1 MNNIIKQIFSL
12 SLIISFSYN
21 QNFPNGS
28 FSLDQIFFQL
38 NSLNI
43 KGDLGKDSLNN
54 GTFSLS
60 LLKFG
65 FDNINLMS
73 TNSGSTELIING
85 PNFDLEDMEIN
96 TNYVFPNFYNLILSD
111 LSDRRYETP
120 MDGLEI
126 IEKAIH
132 AFKIKKGKYPKT
144 YDDLIVDSFI
154 NTTKYPFNQSEW
166 SYHLDIPRTIEA
178 ITTSMYKYEKKN
190 LILDWETKKIINRES
205 NQFTKEDVNWNFI
218 FQIQDIKQHFLSDV
232 KINMNPNQYNLE
244 FYQRKG
250 KFHINGININAIPN
264 NDIFEQTIF
273 KLKNLSLEINDLFL
287 QLIKINGEPNIQN
300 GKGNFTLKNFEIKL
314 PPKLLVDE
322 TMKFIMQDLGIRNGL
337 MRIRQ
342 LDFMIHFYDNEFGL
356 VNASFISPFL
366 KISLTAQISIDA
378 KKSFFKSMELFDTE
392 LRINPISYG
401 VRDIIREWEI
411 DNNKNLNREGP
422 VIVLKF
428 SGPLSSP
435 IIIGLD

>member
-1 MNNIIKQIFSL
+1 MNNILKQIFTI

-21 QNFPNGS
+21 QDYLHGS

-54 GTFSLS
+54 GAFSLN

-65 FDNINLMS
+65 FDNINL
-73 TNSGSTELIING
+73 TNKNNSSIELIING

-96 TNYVFPNFYNLILSD
+96 TNYVFPNYYNLILSD

-126 IEKAIH
+126 LEKAID
-132 AFKIKKGKYPKT
+132 AFSAKKGKYPKT
-144 YDDLIVDSFI
+144 YDELIVNSFI
-154 NTTKYPFNQSEW
+154 NTSRYPFNQSEW
-166 SYHLDIPRTIEA
+166 SYHLDLPITIEA

-190 LILDWETKKIINRES
+190 LIFDWKSKRIVNRES
-205 NQFTKEDVNWNFI
+205 NQYIKEDVNWNFI

-232 KINMNPNQYNLE
+232 KINMNPDQYNLE

-250 KFHINGININAIPN
+250 KFHINGVSINAIPN

-273 KLKNLSLEINDLFL
+273 KLNDLSLEINDLFL
-287 QLIKINGEPNIQN
+287 QLLQHNGEPNIQN

-322 TMKFIMQDLGIRNGL
+322 TMKRITQDLGIRNGL
-337 MRIRQ
+337 IRIRRI
-342 LDFMIHFYDNEFGL
+342 DFTFHFYDNEFGI

-366 KISLTAQISIDA
+366 KISLNAQMSIDA
-378 KKSFFKSMELFDTE
+378 KKSLYKSIELFDTE
-392 LRINPISYG
+392 LRISPISYG
-401 VRDIIREWEI
+401 VRDIIRQWEI
-411 DNNKNLNREGP
+411 DNDKNLNREGP
-422 VIVLKF
+422 VIVLEF